1 MTPLDVVKVRI
12 QAQNSLKMT
21 KGFPKSNAYVF
32 CGRFY
37 DRVEPCAC
45 RIKGIMGGGGGGAAA
60 LQFPAATDALSARPQ
75 IRGTLSGIVQI
86 TRTEGL
92 SSLWRGLS
100 PTLVMSVPATTVYF
114 VSYETIKDS
123 IQKNPMFQK
132 NVSIRNRDLLAPF
145 LAGSM
150 ARSLAVALI
159 SPLELMKTRMQHRGK
174 HDGGIVIVSRDI
186 IHSVRQEGVRILY
199 RGLVPTL
206 WRDVPFSAIY
216 WAAYEK
222 FKKFYAYRMPPS
234 REHDPRR
241 EFLLSFAAGA
251 TSGMLAAALTT
262 PFDVAKTR
270 KQVDSTIASRSIC
283 RLDADNSNRLPKKG
297 IAAHLVD
304 IWRSEGAA
312 GLTRGIV
319 PRVFKVAPAC
329 AVMVGSYEFG
339 KSYFAQKL
347 NVNIE

>member
-12 QAQNSLKMT
+12 QAQNSLQLAKSI
-21 KGFPKSNAYVF
+21 PKSNAYVF

-45 RIKGIMGGGGGGAAA
+45 RMKGIMGGGAAAA
-60 LQFPAATDALSARPQ
+60 LQLPTTDALSARPQ

-92 SSLWRGLS
+92 TSLWRGLS

-114 VSYETIKDS
+114 VSYETIKES
-123 IQKNPMFQK
+123 IQQHPIFQR
-132 NVSIRNRDLLAPF
+132 NVSNKNRDLLAPF

-159 SPLELMKTRMQHRGK
+159 SPLELLKTRMQHRGK
-174 HDGGIVIVSRDI
+174 HDGGIVMVSRDI
-186 IHSVRQEGVRILY
+186 IHSVRQEGIHILY

-222 FKKFYAYRMPPS
+222 FKKFYAHRIPAS

-241 EFLLSFAAGA
+241 EFLLSFASGA

-270 KQVDSTIASRSIC
+270 KQVDSTAASRSIC
-283 RLDADNSNRLPKKG
+283 IDADKGNPLPRKG